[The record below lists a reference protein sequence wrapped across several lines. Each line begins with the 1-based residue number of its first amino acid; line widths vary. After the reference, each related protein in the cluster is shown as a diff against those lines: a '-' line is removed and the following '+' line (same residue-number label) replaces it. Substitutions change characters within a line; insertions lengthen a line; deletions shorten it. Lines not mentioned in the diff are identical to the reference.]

1 MNSNWDSK
9 QLRLALA
16 TFLLALGETANRW
29 STGIFLLVKTILAL
43 FSLIATVALVIISA
57 EWFIAAFGIVVSI
70 LVLVVSSFALTAI
83 SSMNK
88 DKPQ

>member
-1 MNSNWDSK
+1 MNNNWDSE
-9 QLRLALA
+9 QFRLAIA
-16 TFLLALGETANRW
+16 NFLLALGETANRW

-57 EWFIAAFGIVVSI
+57 EWFIAAFGIVISI
-70 LVLVVSSFALTAI
+70 LVLIVSSFALTAI

>member
-1 MNSNWDSK
+1 MNNNWDSE
-9 QLRLALA
+9 QFRLAIA
-16 TFLLALGETANRW
+16 NFLLALGETANRW

-43 FSLIATVALVIISA
+43 FSLIATVALVIVSA
-57 EWFIAAFGIVVSI
+57 EWFIAAFGIVISI
-70 LVLVVSSFALTAI
+70 LVLIVSSFALTAI

>member
-1 MNSNWDSK
+1 MNSNWNSE
-9 QLRLALA
+9 QFRLALA
-16 TFLLALGETANRW
+16 TFLLALGETASRW

-43 FSLIATVALVIISA
+43 FSLIATVSLVIVSA
-57 EWFIAAFGIVVSI
+57 QWFITAFGIVISI

-88 DKPQ
+88 DKAE

>member
-1 MNSNWDSK
+1 MNSNWNSEQFK
-9 QLRLALA
+9 LALA
-16 TFLLALGETANRW
+16 NFLLALGETASRW

-43 FSLIATVALVIISA
+43 FSLIATVALVIVSA
-57 EWFIAAFGIVVSI
+57 QWFIAAFGIVVSI

-88 DKPQ
+88 DKTQ

>member
-9 QLRLALA
+9 KFRLALA
-16 TFLLALGETANRW
+16 NFLNALEDTANRW

-57 EWFIAAFGIVVSI
+57 QWFIASFGIVVSI
-70 LVLVVSSFALTAI
+70 LVLVVASFALTAI
-83 SSMNK
+83 STMSK
-88 DKPQ
+88 DKRY